1 MNVNLMPSSESSK
14 LTKASS
20 EVESS
25 AKESE
30 SHDGFFAK
38 LMSLVTGEHSREAS
52 KAAGDAVDKLHSGEG
67 DAEVAKGESAPEGKV
82 ISEDKVASEGD
93 ESEQAL
99 LEQADGDRLVAAESS
114 EEQQD
119 SEKILAKGGEILERL
134 GEANRALQKGGKTLP
149 LEDDAEQ
156 EISELKGLPE
166 SAKAFIQGQVASS
179 KAASSTDS
187 AKSDGKISEQELTD
201 EDKPDSMAGVEVLGK
216 NIVWGASDD
225 AKASKDA
232 SISKDGQSIK
242 APSATPVAGSVAQAL
257 AAAQP
262 EKPGQ
267 QAAINA
273 ELNGAQLTTVQGE
286 KATAAVEG
294 EALKA
299 ALGKSMTANLG
310 KNVQAEKLATA
321 ALGQDDSFANQ
332 LAHAAGHQGQSN
344 ALNPLMRADQTAAA
358 QQPLVLQRDMAGEQ
372 LAERVQM
379 MLSKNL
385 KNIDI
390 RLDPPELGRL
400 HIRMNM
406 NGDAASVQ
414 FTVSNP
420 QARDMIEQSMPR
432 LREMLTQQG
441 LQLADTSVQQ
451 QSAGQQQSSYA
462 QQGNGSE
469 SGELATNTAVGD
481 ENLDANVK
489 VDVNVATKRDGIS
502 YYA

>member
-38 LMSLVTGEHSREAS
+38 LMSLVTGEHSSEAA
-52 KAAGDAVDKLHSGEG
+52 KAAGDAVDKLHNGEG
-67 DAEVAKGESAPEGKV
+67 DAEVAKGESAPEG
-82 ISEDKVASEGD
+82 KVASEGD

-232 SISKDGQSIK
+232 SISKDGQSLK

-257 AAAQP
+257 AAAAQP

-273 ELNGAQLTTVQGE
+273 ELNGAQLTTVQGD

-332 LAHAAGHQGQSN
+332 LAHAAGHHGQSN